1 VSRRGTTGEK
11 SRLADDL
18 EATVARARRATV
30 PRARRASVPRA
41 RCATGGRLPIAVGFG
56 IARPEDAARVAR
68 IADGVVVGS
77 ALVARAERDGAA
89 GVERL
94 ARTLAEACRR

>member
-1 VSRRGTTGEK
+1 MREAAARSRGFLYVVSRRGTTGEK
-11 SRLADDL
+11 SGLAGDL
-18 EATVARARRATV
+18 EATVARARRA
-30 PRARRASVPRA
+30 AR
-41 RCATGGRLPIAVGFG
+41 GRLPVAVGFG
-56 IARPEDAARVAR
+56 ISRPEDAARVAK

-94 ARTLAEACRR
+94 TRSLAEACRR